1 MPPRAQ
7 PWRPGRA
14 GLLLDVRVSPRAAR
28 DGIDGLAAT
37 PHGPAVK
44 VRVRALPAEGE
55 ANAAAAT
62 VVALWLGLP
71 ASQVAVA
78 RGHTSRVK
86 TLQIG
91 GDPGAL
97 EALLAR
103 RVDALT

>member
-14 GLLLDVRVSPRAAR
+14 GVLLDVRVSPRAAR

-55 ANAAAAT
+55 ANAAVAT
-62 VVALWLGLP
+62 VVARWLGLP
-71 ASQVAVA
+71 ASRVAVA
-78 RGHTSRVK
+78 RGHKSRVK

-91 GDPGAL
+91 GEPGAL
-97 EALLAR
+97 EALLAQ
-103 RVDALT
+103 RVHAVT